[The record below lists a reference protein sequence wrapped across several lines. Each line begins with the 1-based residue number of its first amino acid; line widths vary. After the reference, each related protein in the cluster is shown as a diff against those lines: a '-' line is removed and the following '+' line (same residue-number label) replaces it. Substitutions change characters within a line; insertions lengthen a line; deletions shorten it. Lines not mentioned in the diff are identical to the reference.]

1 MGLGIT
7 LTNNEIKD
15 IMKVIKS
22 LGNRGILLK
31 GTTRKI
37 TSQERGF
44 LSFLRPLMTTVL
56 PLTTSVLTPSAKVF
70 LLPLGLLAEM
80 SAEDA
85 AIQKKIYG
93 SGSRVSIVSN
103 EEMEDIL
110 RIVKSLEQSRL
121 LIKGISETIK
131 NEAKEPASGFLSMLL
146 ETLGASMLGSEL
158 TGGVVVRAD
167 EATIGAGG
175 NF

>member
-1 MGLGIT
+1 
-7 LTNNEIKD
+7 
-15 IMKVIKS
+15 MKVIKS

-44 LSFLRPLMTTVL
+44 LSFLRRLMTTGL

-70 LLPLGLLAEM
+70 LLPLGLLAGM

-93 SGSRVSIVSN
+93 SGSTVLIVSN
-103 EEMEDIL
+103 EEMENIM
-110 RIVKSLEQSRL
+110 RIVKSLEQLRL

-131 NEAKEPASGFLSMLL
+131 NEAKEPASGFSQCY
-146 ETLGASMLGSEL
+146 
-158 TGGVVVRAD
+158 
-167 EATIGAGG
+167 
-175 NF
+175 